1 MPLGITCKFL
11 YNSDALGLLDLNSL
25 MVSTSHG
32 QAQSSILFLARSYLS
47 TTVVWLWLQLD
58 SCFSVL

>member
-11 YNSDALGLLDLNSL
+11 YNSDTLGLLDLNSL

-32 QAQSSILFLARSYLS
+32 PAQPSVLFLARNYLS
-47 TTVVWLWLQLD
+47 ATVVWLWLQLD

>member
-11 YNSDALGLLDLNSL
+11 YNCDALGLLDLNGL

-32 QAQSSILFLARSYLS
+32 CTQPRIFISCQKLPLCHSCLALSAIRFLL
-47 TTVVWLWLQLD
+47 
-58 SCFSVL
+58 